1 MPASVKIGSMT
12 YRVSDSV
19 EDLNE
24 YENKLQKS
32 LAGASHGPS
41 AIIVIN
47 PKHDSMYKRQTL
59 VHEIVHQ
66 VFESVAGWSPKNE
79 EKICRVLEAG
89 LLGVIRENP
98 GLIAWLQSE

>member
-1 MPASVKIGSMT
+1 MPAAVKIGSMT

-24 YENKLQKS
+24 YENKS

-41 AIIVIN
+41 AIIVVN
-47 PKHDSMYKRQTL
+47 PKHDAMYRKQTL

-98 GLIAWLQSE
+98 DLVRWLQSE